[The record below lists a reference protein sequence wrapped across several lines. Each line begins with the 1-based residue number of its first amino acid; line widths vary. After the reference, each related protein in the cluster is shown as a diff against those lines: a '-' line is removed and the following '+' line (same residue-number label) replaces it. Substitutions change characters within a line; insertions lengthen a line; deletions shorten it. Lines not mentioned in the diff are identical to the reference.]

1 MAKLQTVEFSTCL
14 KPTEMVRE
22 LREIVVNSGWTY
34 ERVDSVRTVDRF
46 AIIMPITQLAKSLGI
61 KITSG
66 PYLGLELLC
75 WSHTPGSSGSL
86 HFTSWSFPTKIND
99 DDFDILQNNGVDIN
113 SNDDELF
120 AEAVKLVTETRK
132 TSISFLQRRLKIG
145 YNRAANLIES
155 MESQGILSAPQSN
168 GNRDILKDK
177 D

>member
-1 MAKLQTVEFSTCL
+1 MGAEQLLGNGDMLFVGPTTRTNQRIHGAYVSDKEVKDVVDFL
-14 KPTEMVRE
+14 KKNGEASYIE
-22 LREIVVNSGWTY
+22 
-34 ERVDSVRTVDRF
+34 
-46 AIIMPITQLAKSLGI
+46 SLL
-61 KITSG
+61 T
-66 PYLGLELLC
+66 
-75 WSHTPGSSGSL
+75 
-86 HFTSWSFPTKIND
+86 D
-99 DDFDILQNNGVDIN
+99 DDDQNNGVDIN